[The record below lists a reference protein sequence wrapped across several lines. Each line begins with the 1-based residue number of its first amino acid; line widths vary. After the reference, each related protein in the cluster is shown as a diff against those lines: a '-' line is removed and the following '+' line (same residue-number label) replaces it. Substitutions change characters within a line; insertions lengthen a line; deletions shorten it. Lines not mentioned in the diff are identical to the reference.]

1 MPAVRCHGADLGQPN
16 EKSRVPRKLSLAGA
30 CRRVA
35 AKFRRGDHRS
45 SEDYLRYER
54 SAYDS
59 DLPRLMREESAGAQM
74 RNLGNNGWGGA

>member
-1 MPAVRCHGADLGQPN
+1 MT

-30 CRRVA
+30 YRRVA

-54 SAYDS
+54 NAYDS

-74 RNLGNNGWGGA
+74 RNLGEQRLGRCLIDLTAPPRK